1 MGEGYLDQVTIDAD
15 QSEKLVKLLD
25 TVVIKLEGGSEVDLQ
40 VLENPPV
47 QPAAEKVYQWNSRK
61 FFANGFFNYLCFT
74 CTQPKRNQEKVAS
87 EGDNKETEEMQE
99 GENVKDDGALEDLK
113 TDTIDD
119 PKNAVNNKGI
129 FVYIVQFRPICN

>member
-47 QPAAEKVYQWNSRK
+47 QPAAEKVYQ
-61 FFANGFFNYLCFT
+61 
-74 CTQPKRNQEKVAS
+74 
-87 EGDNKETEEMQE
+87 
-99 GENVKDDGALEDLK
+99 
-113 TDTIDD
+113 
-119 PKNAVNNKGI
+119 
-129 FVYIVQFRPICN
+129 